1 MIVYEVQKIANVTGN
16 KINDIESIILLG
28 LIWSNVW
35 ILNALSSLEENGS
48 RLPNPFESV
57 VDEVP
62 FLLSNLTCFE
72 HAGTRLAEKFVWRW
86 SNDTQTLSNQAAK
99 TKPMHTTRNRST
111 AFNPVD
117 VGELLLM
124 PISIKINPINTVTMI
139 PILSE
144 ILVGFR
150 IKDPQVEIT
159 HIMEVKYTL
168 RTNWVKSRSRKIL
181 NPHALQSF
189 P

>member
-1 MIVYEVQKIANVTGN
+1 
-16 KINDIESIILLG
+16 
-28 LIWSNVW
+28 
-35 ILNALSSLEENGS
+35 
-48 RLPNPFESV
+48 
-57 VDEVP
+57 
-62 FLLSNLTCFE
+62 
-72 HAGTRLAEKFVWRW
+72 
-86 SNDTQTLSNQAAK
+86 
-99 TKPMHTTRNRST
+99 MHTTRNRST

-168 RTNWVKSRSRKIL
+168 RTN
-181 NPHALQSF
+181 
-189 P
+189 